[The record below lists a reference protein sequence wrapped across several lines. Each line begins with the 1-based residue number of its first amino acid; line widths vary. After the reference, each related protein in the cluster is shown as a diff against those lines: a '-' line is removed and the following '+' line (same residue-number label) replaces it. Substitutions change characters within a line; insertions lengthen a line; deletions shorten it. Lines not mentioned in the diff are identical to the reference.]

1 MRVDYESGEY
11 IITGKCKCGNMT
23 IEFLDE
29 EVKRCICCERGVENG
44 KGKK

>member
-1 MRVDYESGEY
+1 MRIDYENRGY

-23 IEFLDE
+23 IKFLDE
-29 EVKRCICCERGVENG
+29 EHKRCICCERGVENG